1 MRRTAWTML
10 VSTTCLA
17 PASAGVPPVQALPA
31 PDGAEAPARFDGEVV
46 VRAMLRT
53 PRDLLRMNQLSQDPW
68 THAPAAGGTS
78 DWRLP
83 RSRLGALRQSGIEF
97 EVMIPDVQ
105 VLVEAERE
113 RLTKPRDK
121 GLDWFADFKNLAA
134 INARLDALVA
144 LRPDLCSIVDL
155 GTSVQGRS
163 IRGIRISRQPA
174 GTVMP
179 GFVFTATQ
187 HAREWGGTMTGMWI
201 AGRLVEDADTDPR
214 VSAVLDASEVFVFPV
229 MNPDG
234 YEHSWTTNRL
244 WRKNRRLNS
253 GGSYGVDLNRNWG
266 FGWGGA
272 GASTNQSSETY
283 RGPSAFSEPE
293 TAGFRDWALPR
304 TNIAAHLDIHAYAE
318 LLLWP
323 WGSVGTPCP
332 DETSFSRVGL
342 AARAALKSVNGR
354 TYAAGPINTTIYPA
368 SGGMNDWAYG
378 AAGQLSFCTEVR
390 DTGTYGF
397 VMPASEILPTAREN
411 FAAAMSMMED
421 SLRGCTITL
430 ASGPGASVPE
440 GGTQAVSVTVTANV
454 GTLLASD
461 AVRLKWR
468 VNGGAV
474 QAATMTGSGTSRN
487 GTLPA
492 IGCDQSIAWWVEAET
507 NFAVTRWPAN
517 VPGSVRTSAA
527 PMCASPGDLD
537 GSGSVDAGDVS
548 VLLLLFGSADM
559 AADLDGSGSVDAADI
574 SVLLLLFN

>member
-201 AGRLVEDADTDPR
+201 ADRMVEAADTDAR
-214 VSAVLDASEVFVFPV
+214 ISAVLQASEVFVFPV
-229 MNPDG
+229 CNPDG
-234 YEHSWTTNRL
+234 YEYSWTTNRL

-293 TAGFRDWALPR
+293 TAKFRDWALPR
-304 TNIAAHLDIHAYAE
+304 TNIAAHLDIHAYSE

-323 WGSVGTPCP
+323 WGYTSTLCP
-332 DETSFSRVGL
+332 DEASFARVG
-342 AARAALKSVNGR
+342 RAAQAAIEAVHGL
-354 TYAAGPINTTIYPA
+354 TYTAGPVNTTIYPA
-368 SGGMNDWAYG
+368 SGGVCDWAYG
-378 AAGQLSFCTEVR
+378 SAGQLSYCTEVR

-397 VMPASEILPTAREN
+397 VMPASEIVPTAQEN
-411 FAAAMSMMED
+411 FAAAMTIMEE
-421 SLRGCTITL
+421 SLRGCSITL
-430 ASGPGASVPE
+430 VGGPGAAIAAGVAQP
-440 GGTQAVSVTVTANV
+440 VSVTVTANV
-454 GTLLASD
+454 GTLLATN
-461 AVRLKWR
+461 AVRLKWQ

-474 QAATMTGSGTSRN
+474 QSATMTGSGSSRS
-487 GTLPA
+487 GTLPP
-492 IGCDQSIAWWVEAET
+492 IDCDQSLSWWVEAET
-507 NFAVTRWPAN
+507 SFAVTRWPDN
-517 VPGSVRTSAA
+517 VPGSARTGVA
-527 PMCASPGDLD
+527 PVCAVPGDLD
-537 GSGSVDAGDVS
+537 GNGLVDSGDIA
-548 VLLLLFGSADM
+548 VLLLRFGTADP
-559 AADLDGSGSVDAADI
+559 AADLDGSGTVDAGDI
-574 SVLLLLFN
+574 SSLLLLFG